1 MGVKVRIQGREDSKY
16 HDDDDIMIPG
26 PQTGERLSPLFQALS
41 KLNFSCPLRLF

>member
-26 PQTGERLSPLFQALS
+26 PQTGERLSPLFQHS
-41 KLNFSCPLRLF
+41 LNLISAVP